1 MGRADELKLE
11 IEALKLQLEVEK
23 LKTARFLQKAVQA
36 RSETSGLGRYAKDL
50 KAVLVPMPADDTMV
64 PAWFKMAE
72 MLLKML
78 GVPEEMQGTLVL
90 PFLTEKVRTSLSG
103 TCSYEELKEKVL
115 RELRL
120 TPTEYRRC
128 FLETKKEVREQSCD
142 RTKLTGSFGKAV
154 TTEVARVPVGL
165 PCPSENTRRVS
176 LPVSRELATNAD
188 VLMTPGDHDNHCLA
202 MSRSEP
208 KLEGS
213 VCGLVER
220 SAEQAVILA
229 NGNGV
234 DTATPFCEEEIARDA
249 VREEPNKGDEDD
261 VCSEATLESAHEREV
276 SRDNKISE
284 QEADPVSGGR
294 EQASIAKVGAA
305 GDPAQ
310 RPQNTA
316 SESDKRTKRTQAGLP
331 SLAPLLYM
339 VYAAGLK
346 QAFLKSRIGF
356 AFHLMSGGEACTW
369 TLPGLV
375 FADDLVLLAEQSS
388 DLQSLVNIA
397 ANHLERLGLHFND
410 KKSAILRFSGTEVDI
425 DVQLPGGGNIPV
437 LSEYTYLEVNLHSS
451 VDVFSRQE
459 EHVRQASVRAT
470 SVLRRHSLRGCN
482 RSLLVQEL
490 WKKVHMSV
498 LIPANAIICLSTA
511 THQWLEGVSAKRD
524 GQRCHA
530 MGVWLWKISKA
541 TWDDTA
547 TRPGRRVAKLH
558 IRAIS
563 AS

>member
-23 LKTARFLQKAVQA
+23 LKTARFLQNAAEA

-50 KAVLVPMPADDTMV
+50 KAVLVPMPADDTMI
-64 PAWFKMAE
+64 PAWFKMAD

-78 GVPEEMQGTLVL
+78 GVPEEMQGALIL
-90 PFLTEKVRTSLSG
+90 PFLTEKVKTSVISQLRSG
-103 TCSYEELKEKVL
+103 TFSYGDLKEKVL

-284 QEADPVSGGR
+284 QEADPASGGR

-310 RPQNTA
+310 VCSLMAKERPIPFSAN
-316 SESDKRTKRTQAGLP
+316 
-331 SLAPLLYM
+331 APAEEQ
-339 VYAAGLK
+339 VHEKSSAEAHH
-346 QAFLKSRIGF
+346 AFDVV
-356 AFHLMSGGEACTW
+356 GEAVASM
-369 TLPGLV
+369 P
-375 FADDLVLLAEQSS
+375 ALAAPFPSS
-388 DLQSLVNIA
+388 GQAIGHCPSR
-397 ANHLERLGLHFND
+397 ERDGD
-410 KKSAILRFSGTEVDI
+410 QRSVA
-425 DVQLPGGGNIPV
+425 V
-437 LSEYTYLEVNLHSS
+437 LSKGKAPTREKGSAAERGAFGTVWTRETFGRWIFGIKVRLKTDQDPLTFLTRSAPRS
-451 VDVFSRQE
+451 AFSTCY
-459 EHVRQASVRAT
+459 V
-470 SVLRRHSLRGCN
+470 
-482 RSLLVQEL
+482 
-490 WKKVHMSV
+490 
-498 LIPANAIICLSTA
+498 
-511 THQWLEGVSAKRD
+511 
-524 GQRCHA
+524 
-530 MGVWLWKISKA
+530 
-541 TWDDTA
+541 
-547 TRPGRRVAKLH
+547 
-558 IRAIS
+558 
-563 AS
+563 

>member
-23 LKTARFLQKAVQA
+23 LKTARFLQNAVQA

-64 PAWFKMAE
+64 PAWFKMVD

-78 GVPEEMQGTLVL
+78 GVPEEMQGTLIL
-90 PFLTEKVRTSLSG
+90 PFLTEKIRTSLSG
-103 TCSYEELKEKVL
+103 TCSYGELKEKVL
-115 RELRL
+115 KELKL

-128 FLETKKEVREQSCD
+128 FPEIKKEVREQSCD

-165 PCPSENTRRVS
+165 PCPSENARRVS

-261 VCSEATLESAHEREV
+261 VCSEASRHMKASAHESEV

-284 QEADPVSGGR
+284 QEADPASGGR

-310 RPQNTA
+310 VCSLMEKERPVPFRANAFAKERVLEKLSAEAHHVFDVVGEPVA
-316 SESDKRTKRTQAGLP
+316 SMPALAAPFSWSRKAVGHCPSREEDRDQRGVTVLSKGQAPAWEKESA
-331 SLAPLLYM
+331 
-339 VYAAGLK
+339 
-346 QAFLKSRIGF
+346 
-356 AFHLMSGGEACTW
+356 
-369 TLPGLV
+369 
-375 FADDLVLLAEQSS
+375 AEQASALAAHALLSS
-388 DLQSLVNIA
+388 SSLISFKCECKAGSVPLDSVDSADASDEVRWSDVVPSTRGPPVALSLEAPSGCVCSVCSDSRRIAKRQSPCPGRADTSLV
-397 ANHLERLGLHFND
+397 
-410 KKSAILRFSGTEVDI
+410 
-425 DVQLPGGGNIPV
+425 
-437 LSEYTYLEVNLHSS
+437 Y
-451 VDVFSRQE
+451 
-459 EHVRQASVRAT
+459 
-470 SVLRRHSLRGCN
+470 
-482 RSLLVQEL
+482 
-490 WKKVHMSV
+490 
-498 LIPANAIICLSTA
+498 
-511 THQWLEGVSAKRD
+511 
-524 GQRCHA
+524 
-530 MGVWLWKISKA
+530 
-541 TWDDTA
+541 
-547 TRPGRRVAKLH
+547 
-558 IRAIS
+558 
-563 AS
+563 

>member
-50 KAVLVPMPADDTMV
+50 KAVLVPMPADDTMI
-64 PAWFKMAE
+64 PAWFKMAD

-78 GVPEEMQGTLVL
+78 GVPEEVQGALIL
-90 PFLTEKVRTSLSG
+90 PFLTEKVKTSVISQLRSG

-115 RELRL
+115 MELKL

-176 LPVSRELATNAD
+176 LPVTPELTTSVE
-188 VLMTPGDHDNHCLA
+188 VLLTPGGYDSHYLA

-284 QEADPVSGGR
+284 QEADPASGGR

-310 RPQNTA
+310 VRGGTV
-316 SESDKRTKRTQAGLP
+316 T
-331 SLAPLLYM
+331 
-339 VYAAGLK
+339 
-346 QAFLKSRIGF
+346 SRG
-356 AFHLMSGGEACTW
+356 
-369 TLPGLV
+369 
-375 FADDLVLLAEQSS
+375 
-388 DLQSLVNIA
+388 
-397 ANHLERLGLHFND
+397 
-410 KKSAILRFSGTEVDI
+410 
-425 DVQLPGGGNIPV
+425 
-437 LSEYTYLEVNLHSS
+437 
-451 VDVFSRQE
+451 
-459 EHVRQASVRAT
+459 
-470 SVLRRHSLRGCN
+470 
-482 RSLLVQEL
+482 
-490 WKKVHMSV
+490 
-498 LIPANAIICLSTA
+498 
-511 THQWLEGVSAKRD
+511 
-524 GQRCHA
+524 
-530 MGVWLWKISKA
+530 
-541 TWDDTA
+541 
-547 TRPGRRVAKLH
+547 
-558 IRAIS
+558 
-563 AS
+563 

>member
-50 KAVLVPMPADDTMV
+50 KAVLVPMSADDTMV

-90 PFLTEKVRTSLSG
+90 PFLTERVRTSLSG

-115 RELRL
+115 WELKP

-128 FLETKKEVREQSCD
+128 FPEIKREVREQSCD
-142 RTKLTGSFGKAV
+142 GTKLMGSFGKAV
-154 TTEVARVPVGL
+154 TTEVVCVPVGL

-188 VLMTPGDHDNHCLA
+188 VLMTPGDQDNHCLA

-284 QEADPVSGGR
+284 QEADPASGGR

-310 RPQNTA
+310 VCSLMAKERPIPFSANPPAEEQVHEKSSA
-316 SESDKRTKRTQAGLP
+316 EAHH
-331 SLAPLLYM
+331 
-339 VYAAGLK
+339 
-346 QAFLKSRIGF
+346 AFDVV
-356 AFHLMSGGEACTW
+356 GEAVASM
-369 TLPGLV
+369 P
-375 FADDLVLLAEQSS
+375 ALAAPFPSS
-388 DLQSLVNIA
+388 GQAIGHCPSR
-397 ANHLERLGLHFND
+397 ERDGD
-410 KKSAILRFSGTEVDI
+410 PRSVA
-425 DVQLPGGGNIPV
+425 V
-437 LSEYTYLEVNLHSS
+437 LSKGKAPTREKGSAAERGAFGTVWTRETFGRWIFGIKVRLKTDQDPLTFLTRSAPRS
-451 VDVFSRQE
+451 AFSTCY
-459 EHVRQASVRAT
+459 V
-470 SVLRRHSLRGCN
+470 
-482 RSLLVQEL
+482 
-490 WKKVHMSV
+490 
-498 LIPANAIICLSTA
+498 
-511 THQWLEGVSAKRD
+511 
-524 GQRCHA
+524 
-530 MGVWLWKISKA
+530 
-541 TWDDTA
+541 
-547 TRPGRRVAKLH
+547 
-558 IRAIS
+558 
-563 AS
+563 